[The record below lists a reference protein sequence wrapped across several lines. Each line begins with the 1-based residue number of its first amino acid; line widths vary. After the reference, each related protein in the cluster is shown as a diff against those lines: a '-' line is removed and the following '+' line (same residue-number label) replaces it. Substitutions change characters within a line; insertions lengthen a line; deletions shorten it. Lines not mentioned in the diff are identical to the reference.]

1 MPQRPTAARAEQRA
15 KLDHLPGGTLAC
27 LFLAVGYYLFLWSHA
42 PMLAVPETGQVV
54 RMRQG
59 FEAFFV
65 TVPQAV
71 LAYGLFMLLGL
82 LILSLARRLS
92 RSGAAD

>member
-1 MPQRPTAARAEQRA
+1 MNARRTAAHADKRA

-27 LFLAVGYYLFLWSHA
+27 FFLAIGYYLFLWSRA
-42 PMLAVPETGQVV
+42 PMLPVPETGQVV
-54 RMRQG
+54 QMRQG

-65 TVPQAV
+65 TVPQAI
-71 LAYGLFMLLGL
+71 LTYGLFMLLGL

-92 RSGAAD
+92 REGDRG